1 MTDTIAKFLQEGG
14 SFMWVLGIIG
24 IFAVAVIMERLYFY
38 FIVCKDNS
46 SEVTSEVLKSINDGD
61 IKKAEGRVS
70 RLSSPL
76 GNVINEMIQ
85 KAKHSDSYD
94 DVQKGLEEVSIKE
107 VPRLTQRINSLS
119 LFANVSTLAGL
130 LGTIFGLQVSFSS
143 LALAEGAEKATA
155 LANGIS
161 QAMNTTA
168 MGLIVAIPCMIAFS
182 YLNGKQEKL
191 TEELDEATV
200 KIMNALE
207 KRMA

>member
-24 IFAVAVIMERLYFY
+24 IFAVAVIIERLYFY
-38 FIVCKDNS
+38 FVVCKENS
-46 SEVTSEVLKSINDGD
+46 SDVTSEVLKSINKGD
-61 IKKAEGRVS
+61 IKTAEGRVA

-76 GNVINEMIQ
+76 GNVINEVIQ